1 MRFVGWRGLRGGLTA
16 MLGMVPSSQHPQP
29 LLPGSNSSGSG
40 ATGLHLRCHGV
51 LAADGALVASPEP
64 SGCCLCVSLCVGCGT
79 IGLPPHYDRRR
90 HAGVC
95 VISTVHH
102 AGVSQHLRVR
112 ACARW
117 LRAVWLFPHA
127 QRPQCAC
134 LFSRVSPM
142 HGWLR
147 VPGSYYRA
155 TARELKRLEAISFSP
170 IQNKFGET
178 VDGLASIRAFGLQV
192 RWRCAWYNGALVWPP
207 TSFVSAVE

>member
-1 MRFVGWRGLRGGLTA
+1 MIAVATPVFVLSLPFI
-16 MLGMVPSSQHPQP
+16 MLAYHSIFACVPAPA
-29 LLPGSNSSGSG
+29 G
-40 ATGLHLRCHGV
+40 CV
-51 LAADGALVASPEP
+51 LY
-64 SGCCLCVSLCVGCGT
+64 GCS
-79 IGLPPHYDRRR
+79 
-90 HAGVC
+90 
-95 VISTVHH
+95 
-102 AGVSQHLRVR
+102 
-112 ACARW
+112 
-117 LRAVWLFPHA
+117 PHA

-192 RWRCAWYNGALVWPP
+192 RWRCAWYNGALVWQP

>member
-1 MRFVGWRGLRGGLTA
+1 MVGSRLCLAWCPRRSILNRFSRDQTVVDQELPDYISDAMACWLQTVRWWHLQSPRG
-16 MLGMVPSSQHPQP
+16 
-29 LLPGSNSSGSG
+29 
-40 ATGLHLRCHGV
+40 
-51 LAADGALVASPEP
+51 AAS
-64 SGCCLCVSLCVGCGT
+64 VSHSAWCGT
-79 IGLPPHYDRRR
+79 IGLPPHHDRRR

-192 RWRCAWYNGALVWPP
+192 RWRCAWCNGALAWPP